1 MPYAI
6 LPLLIVTVAA
16 LRLGHTDVARLTCL
30 AAIGLLAAEQSR
42 QGLLGRR
49 LQVVVA
55 YSPAWKVFAVGVA
68 IIALEALVDWIAPSS
83 NLSSIVRSTLGPC
96 LFAIII
102 ASGDMALQQARNTEK
117 R

>member
-16 LRLGHTDVARLTCL
+16 LRLGHIDVARLTCI

-42 QGLLGRR
+42 QGLLGSR

-55 YSPAWKVFAVGVA
+55 YSPAWKVFGGGMA
-68 IIALEALVDWIAPSS
+68 IIALETLVDWIAPSS
-83 NLSSIVRSTLGPC
+83 DLSSIVRSTLGPC
-96 LFAIII
+96 GFALIV
-102 ASGDMALQQARNTEK
+102 ASCDMALHQTRKT
-117 R
+117 RGR